1 MAVARITKRVLD
13 TTDIIPDKRYEI
25 WDTDIKGLIVE
36 VNPSGRK
43 TFSFRFYDKNKKRQ
57 KIKIGIFGNITCE
70 IAREVAQGIAGDL
83 ARGIDPREKKLQK
96 THEEKKMITFSQ
108 FFCFFTER
116 YININHKQSTI
127 SRDKC
132 RIKLHIIPFFGAIPL
147 NKITVKD
154 ILIFKDSLQHA
165 PGTFNKC
172 YTLLHKAFSL
182 AELWGYRE
190 NINPCRGVQKYPE
203 RKMERFLKKDELDK
217 LEEVLK
223 LEEIYRLKSPYV
235 LAAIRMLIYTGCRM
249 GEILTLKWE
258 DIDLNDHCIHLK
270 DSKTGKRTIPL
281 NKSAKEVLHR
291 IEKQKGNPFVFC
303 GDKPRTHLINIQKAW
318 QKIRKRA
325 GISDVRIHDLRH
337 SFASFMIKN
346 GVNLFEVS
354 RLLGHR
360 DIKTTTRYLHLTNRE
375 LVEVAN
381 KGGEVFKAG

>member
-1 MAVARITKRVLD
+1 V
-13 TTDIIPDKRYEI
+13 
-25 WDTDIKGLIVE
+25 
-36 VNPSGRK
+36 
-43 TFSFRFYDKNKKRQ
+43 
-57 KIKIGIFGNITCE
+57 
-70 IAREVAQGIAGDL
+70 
-83 ARGIDPREKKLQK
+83 
-96 THEEKKMITFSQ
+96 
-108 FFCFFTER
+108 
-116 YININHKQSTI
+116 
-127 SRDKC
+127 
-132 RIKLHIIPFFGAIPL
+132 
-147 NKITVKD
+147 
-154 ILIFKDSLQHA
+154 
-165 PGTFNKC
+165 
-172 YTLLHKAFSL
+172 
-182 AELWGYRE
+182 GYRE
-190 NINPCRGVQKYPE
+190 KINPCRGVQKYPE

-291 IEKQKGNPFVFC
+291 IEKQKENPFVFC
-303 GDKPRTHLINIQKAW
+303 GDKPGTHLINIQKAW

-381 KGGEVFKAG
+381 KGGEVFKAEQ